1 MRSQACEPCAKRKV
15 RCDRSE
21 PPCSNCKRRKN
32 DTCIYPEV
40 SPFERIKKLEEIVRS
55 LGGDP
60 DNGERSGGTPSFEG
74 SHAQTPV
81 IVQQDGKGVY
91 QES

>member
-1 MRSQACEPCAKRKV
+1 
-15 RCDRSE
+15 
-21 PPCSNCKRRKN
+21 
-32 DTCIYPEV
+32 V

-60 DNGERSGGTPSFEG
+60 DNGERLSGTPSFEG

-81 IVQQDGKGVY
+81 IVQQDGKRVY